1 MTKIIIKR
9 PDDWHVHLRDG
20 VMMEAVLPYT
30 ARQFHRAII
39 MPNLVN
45 PITTPRLADEYKKRI
60 LQSLEANTEYS
71 KFMPLMTCYLTDET
85 SGDIIAEGF
94 EGEHFFAAKLYPANA
109 TTNSSM
115 GVTDVKNL
123 VPVFSVMEQLG
134 MPLLIHGEVSDSSI
148 DIFDREYVFMKE
160 ILTPLINEFPKLK
173 IVMEHI
179 TTKEAV
185 EFVRINRKQVSATIT
200 AHHLIINRTNIF
212 DGGINPHKY
221 CLPIPKR
228 EVHRLSLR
236 EAATSGDS
244 CFFLGTDTAPHRIG
258 DKESSCGC
266 AGIFSAVN
274 ALELYAQV
282 FEEENALNKFEK
294 FASLNGPAFYGLKAN
309 EDKVNLSKKKWRVP
323 DLIHISDGSSIIPFK
338 AGETL
343 DWKMGS
349 SNG

>member
-94 EGEHFFAAKLYPANA
+94 KGEYFFAAKLYPANA

-148 DIFDREYVFMKE
+148 DIFDREYVFIKE
-160 ILTPLINEFPKLK
+160 ILMPLINEFPKLK

-236 EAATSGDS
+236 EAVTSGDS